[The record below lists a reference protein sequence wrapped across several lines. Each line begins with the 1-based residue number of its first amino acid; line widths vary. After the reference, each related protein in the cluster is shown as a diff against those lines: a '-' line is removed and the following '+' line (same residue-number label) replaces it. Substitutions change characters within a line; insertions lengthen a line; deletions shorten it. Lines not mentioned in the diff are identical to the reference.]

1 MQPDMKISVVRRA
14 DAESPGSTKQK
25 IDFRI
30 SSITCMD
37 TVMMWLGGHK
47 PCMLS
52 RAAPASCQSVRVGQV
67 V

>member
-30 SSITCMD
+30 SSMICMD
-37 TVMMWLGGHK
+37 AIKVTW
-47 PCMLS
+47 C
-52 RAAPASCQSVRVGQV
+52 A
-67 V
+67 